1 MLIRFLLILLIII
14 NILVVG
20 WFMVQPPVAEN
31 IDTPLVNTQPE
42 NLLSSGQDVIELQ
55 LLSETGPNTEY
66 GSICATIGPLESAA
80 MVRRLRDRLSAYAS
94 RIRERQTE
102 ARVERGF
109 WVYLPIADSRN
120 AAIEYTNQ
128 LGSMGINDYF
138 VVTSGEMQNAVSLG
152 LYNDLPNAEL
162 RQKQLQALGFNPQ
175 LGARR
180 EYETRYWLDYQ
191 LLDDVESPWKSI
203 SHSTADARRFQ
214 IRCWQEDKLPEAN
227 EDTLETVI
235 N

>member
-1 MLIRFLLILLIII
+1 MLSRFLLIILIVI
-14 NILVVG
+14 NILVVA
-20 WFMVQPPVAEN
+20 WFMAQPPATEN
-31 IDTPLVNTQPE
+31 IDTPQANTQPE
-42 NLLSSGQDVIELQ
+42 NLLTDGQSVIDLQ
-55 LLSETGPNTEY
+55 LLSETDPNTEF

-152 LYNDLPNAEL
+152 LYNNLPNAEM

-214 IRCWQEDKLPEAN
+214 IQCWQEDSLPETS
-227 EDTLETVI
+227 EDSMEVAI